1 MADGSRGI
9 IPSNDAK
16 NNFVRRSCKSDLDL
30 DLRVVP
36 WRQIGKLAS
45 LLAVTVTPQKGT
57 NVRLP
62 VGGPCFVFWGSS
74 SLFLF
79 GSSSLRSRWVGGHRV
94 LCVVPTAAVHVAV
107 CKILGQTIV
116 LPAVAGS
123 AYCVC
128 PGEAR
133 RFTSRARLGTWYF
146 LGLRP
151 SKSRSAAPTSEAA
164 RGRAMG
170 LLTRRAWVPAFCD
183 GAAISKL
190 VQYNCSRRT
199 STE

>member
-1 MADGSRGI
+1 MANWQVDWQLWLGYT
-9 IPSNDAK
+9 AK
-16 NNFVRRSCKSDLDL
+16 GHQYQAAGGRPVFCFLGGLPRSSWFFLSSFSLGRWASCLVRRACRRRPRR
-30 DLRVVP
+30 RVQNP
-36 WRQIGKLAS
+36 
-45 LLAVTVTPQKGT
+45 
-57 NVRLP
+57 
-62 VGGPCFVFWGSS
+62 
-74 SLFLF
+74 
-79 GSSSLRSRWVGGHRV
+79 
-94 LCVVPTAAVHVAV
+94 
-107 CKILGQTIV
+107 GQTIV